1 MDEKILIVDDEPN
14 VLEGLQRVLR
24 KDFSVVAA
32 IGGEA
37 GLKAVAEQ
45 GPFAVIV
52 SDMRMPGMDG
62 TQFLRTVL
70 ERTPDS
76 VRLALTGNADIQ
88 TAIDAVNEGAI
99 FRFLSKPCT
108 EQVLKGALRAAI
120 AQHRLILAERE
131 LLEKTLHGSVK
142 VLTEIL
148 ALVNPAAFSRASRIH
163 QTVLGIVKQLKL
175 PEAWSYEIA
184 AMLSQIGCVALDAET
199 VEAVYGGV
207 ELPAVEQERFRMHP
221 SIAFE
226 FLKKIPRLENVALMI
241 AAQQNPAEYK
251 FPHGD
256 PLESVAA
263 KLGAEILSV
272 AIDFDQMLM
281 TRITRV
287 RRDRA
292 AERAKEQIQPKD
304 SGGAGEC
311 AGAYDAVCLPGN
323 LYPADDRRND
333 FGRRFARAE
342 RDAAGGARSGNQLSA
357 AGAHPQFLPESS
369 DDAQD
374 SRARG
379 AAGRDDG
386 SRARTRARAFV
397 ASSHSV

>member
-24 KDFSVVAA
+24 KEFNVVAA

-163 QTVLGIVKQLKL
+163 QTVLGIVHQLKL
-175 PEAWSYEIA
+175 PDAWSYEIA

-221 SIAFE
+221 SIAYE
-226 FLKKIPRLENVALMI
+226 FLKKIPRLETVALMI

-251 FPHGD
+251 FPQGD
-256 PLESVAA
+256 ALETVAA

-272 AIDFDQMLM
+272 AIDFDQILM
-281 TRITRV
+281 TRITRAEAIGRLKERKNKYNPRIVAALENVPVHTTPFVCQEIYV
-287 RRDRA
+287 RQMTVGMILDEDLRAPSGMLLVARDQ
-292 AERAKEQIQPKD
+292 EI
-304 SGGAGEC
+304 S
-311 AGAYDAVCLPGN
+311 
-323 LYPADDRRND
+323 YPLLVRIRN
-333 FGRRFARAE
+333 FCQKVPMTHKIRVRVVRPEEMTVREHEHAPA
-342 RDAAGGARSGNQLSA
+342 LS
-357 AGAHPQFLPESS
+357 
-369 DDAQD
+369 
-374 SRARG
+374 
-379 AAGRDDG
+379 
-386 SRARTRARAFV
+386 
-397 ASSHSV
+397 

>member
-24 KDFSVVAA
+24 KEFNVVAA
-32 IGGEA
+32 IGGEE
-37 GLKAVAEQ
+37 GLTAVAEQ

-108 EQVLKGALRAAI
+108 EQVLKGVLRAAI
-120 AQHRLILAERE
+120 AQHRLILAERD

-163 QTVLGIVKQLKL
+163 QTMLGIVRQLKL
-175 PEAWSYEIA
+175 PDAWSYEIA

-199 VEAVYGGV
+199 VEAIYGGV

-226 FLKKIPRLENVALMI
+226 FLKKIPRLETVSLMI

-251 FPHGD
+251 FPQGD
-256 PLESVAA
+256 PLEMVAA

-272 AIDFDQMLM
+272 AIDFDQILM
-281 TRITRV
+281 TRIGWSETIGRLKKDKNKYNTKVLEALESVPVQATPFVCEEMHIRQITVGMILDEDLRAPNGTLLVARDQAISYALLARIRNFCQKVPMTNKVRV
-287 RRDRA
+287 RVPQREEMVLG
-292 AERAKEQIQPKD
+292 EREHAQT
-304 SGGAGEC
+304 
-311 AGAYDAVCLPGN
+311 
-323 LYPADDRRND
+323 
-333 FGRRFARAE
+333 
-342 RDAAGGARSGNQLSA
+342 LS
-357 AGAHPQFLPESS
+357 
-369 DDAQD
+369 
-374 SRARG
+374 
-379 AAGRDDG
+379 
-386 SRARTRARAFV
+386 
-397 ASSHSV
+397 